1 MLWMFRG
8 VLGVLVFWGVLG
20 VLGVSGLC
28 VSGALGLL

>member
-8 VLGVLVFWGVLG
+8 ILGVLFFLGVLD

-28 VSGALGLL
+28 VSGAPALY